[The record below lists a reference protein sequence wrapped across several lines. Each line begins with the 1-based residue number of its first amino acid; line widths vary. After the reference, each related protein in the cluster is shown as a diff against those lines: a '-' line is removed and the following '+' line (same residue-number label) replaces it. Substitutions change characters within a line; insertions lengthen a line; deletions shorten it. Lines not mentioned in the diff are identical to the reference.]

1 MILGITVNDELGL
14 KGNVSS
20 HFGQCKF
27 FFLAEIENGKVNKTS
42 VVKNTAVH
50 GGGGCLAVDEIKQHK
65 VNAVISGGM
74 GMGAQQKFAQAGI
87 KVFAFEGN
95 VKEAVDAFI
104 KNTLGDLGACDH
116 SDCKH

>member
-14 KGNVSS
+14 QGNVSQ

-27 FFLAEIENGKVNKTS
+27 FFLAEIENGKLLKS
-42 VVKNTAVH
+42 SIVKNNAVH
-50 GGGGCLAVDEIKQHK
+50 GGGGCLAVSEILQHK
-65 VNAVISGGM
+65 VNSVISGGM
-74 GMGAQQKFAQAGI
+74 GMGAQQKFAQAGVNI
-87 KVFAFEGN
+87 FAFEGS
-95 VKEAVDAFI
+95 VKDAVDAFI